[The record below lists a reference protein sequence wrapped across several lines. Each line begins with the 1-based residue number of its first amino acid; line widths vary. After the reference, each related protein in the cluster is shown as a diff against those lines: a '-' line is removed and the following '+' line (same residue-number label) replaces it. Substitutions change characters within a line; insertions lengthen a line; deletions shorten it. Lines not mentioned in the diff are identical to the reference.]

1 MSPWMNTFASKALI
15 YKPTVKLR
23 AAPVRLDFSFLVRQV
38 CPPLSSRAKRMSLI
52 LASDIEAINP
62 LRDAFRARLAY
73 ETVAKNGSADER
85 RDSAFR
91 ALAFVCREQLSARW
105 GKTQAEDAVRVH
117 SGQSR
122 RVHYLSMEFL
132 LGRALSNAI
141 AALGCAEELRV
152 LLKSWGLSLP
162 EVLEGESDAALG
174 NGGLGRLAACF
185 LDAFAELS
193 LPSFGY
199 GLRYQ
204 YGMFAQAIQQG
215 RQVELPDDWMRLG
228 NPWEVARPE
237 LRYIVG
243 FGGTLVSEGAGRR
256 WLPAQSVYATAYDFI
271 VPAHHSERVSTL
283 RQWQASAVAP
293 IDFHAFCRGDYQ
305 AAGAHRLQAD
315 ALNWV
320 LYPDDSTPAGREL
333 RLKQEYLLV
342 SASMQDL
349 ICRHE
354 REGGAISEL
363 GLRNA
368 IHLNDTHPALA
379 PAELMRLL
387 IDEHGQHWDNAWRIT
402 SAACSYTNHTLM
414 PEALETW
421 PVEMFER
428 LLPRHL
434 ELIYQINERFL
445 ADVRTRFAGDEALV
459 SRVSMIDENHG
470 RRVRMAHLA
479 IHASHKVNGVAAL
492 HSTLMTQTIFADFAK
507 LYPGRFHNVTNGVT
521 PRRWLQQ
528 ANPELSNLIDGAIG
542 SDWRRDLMA
551 LKKLSTQA
559 QNPALGAQ
567 FLQVKLLAK
576 QRLATRIRQSVGVAV
591 NPSSLFDV
599 QIKRI
604 HEYKRQLLN
613 VLHVIARYQAILQ
626 NPNGSEAA
634 TPRVV
639 IIAGKAAS
647 AYVAA
652 KQIIQLTNDVARL
665 INSDPR
671 IGDKLKLVF
680 LPNYGISLAEAI
692 IPAADLSEQ
701 ISTAGTEASGT
712 GNMKLALNGACTI
725 GTWDGANIEMAQAI
739 GSEHFFEFGL
749 RADAVAAVQNG
760 DYQPRHEVQQ
770 NPQLAG
776 VLRAIASGEFS
787 PEEPARYR
795 SLIDSLLNKDRYL
808 LLADFT
814 DYLRAQAQVDACYQA
829 PAQWAERALHN
840 IAGMGQFSVDRSVQE
855 YMDRV
860 WTRSPD

>member
-1 MSPWMNTFASKALI
+1 
-15 YKPTVKLR
+15 
-23 AAPVRLDFSFLVRQV
+23 
-38 CPPLSSRAKRMSLI
+38 
-52 LASDIEAINP
+52 
-62 LRDAFRARLAY
+62 
-73 ETVAKNGSADER
+73 
-85 RDSAFR
+85 
-91 ALAFVCREQLSARW
+91 
-105 GKTQAEDAVRVH
+105 
-117 SGQSR
+117 
-122 RVHYLSMEFL
+122 
-132 LGRALSNAI
+132 
-141 AALGCAEELRV
+141 
-152 LLKSWGLSLP
+152 
-162 EVLEGESDAALG
+162 
-174 NGGLGRLAACF
+174 
-185 LDAFAELS
+185 
-193 LPSFGY
+193 
-199 GLRYQ
+199 
-204 YGMFAQAIQQG
+204 
-215 RQVELPDDWMRLG
+215 
-228 NPWEVARPE
+228 
-237 LRYIVG
+237 
-243 FGGTLVSEGAGRR
+243 
-256 WLPAQSVYATAYDFI
+256 
-271 VPAHHSERVSTL
+271 
-283 RQWQASAVAP
+283 
-293 IDFHAFCRGDYQ
+293 
-305 AAGAHRLQAD
+305 
-315 ALNWV
+315 
-320 LYPDDSTPAGREL
+320 
-333 RLKQEYLLV
+333 
-342 SASMQDL
+342 
-349 ICRHE
+349 
-354 REGGAISEL
+354 
-363 GLRNA
+363 
-368 IHLNDTHPALA
+368 
-379 PAELMRLL
+379 
-387 IDEHGQHWDNAWRIT
+387 
-402 SAACSYTNHTLM
+402 
-414 PEALETW
+414 
-421 PVEMFER
+421 
-428 LLPRHL
+428 
-434 ELIYQINERFL
+434 
-445 ADVRTRFAGDEALV
+445 
-459 SRVSMIDENHG
+459 
-470 RRVRMAHLA
+470 
-479 IHASHKVNGVAAL
+479 
-492 HSTLMTQTIFADFAK
+492 
-507 LYPGRFHNVTNGVT
+507 
-521 PRRWLQQ
+521 
-528 ANPELSNLIDGAIG
+528 
-542 SDWRRDLMA
+542 
-551 LKKLSTQA
+551 
-559 QNPALGAQ
+559 
-567 FLQVKLLAK
+567 LQVKLLAK